1 MVTNPPDS
9 VGNNFADGADIT
21 GVDDHAAIAT
31 GAAIAACVDRF
42 RAARPHVH
50 CITNS
55 VAQHFT
61 ANVLLAAG
69 ATPSMTIAAEE
80 IADFV
85 TMADALLI
93 NLGTMDGERIR
104 AVDLAVATAQQAAKP
119 WALDPVFVQASPIR
133 LALAQKLLVSKPAL
147 VRCNGGEYEA
157 LYPQSTQPDA
167 ETTIALTG
175 REDVITNASGTLRLA
190 NGSAL
195 MDRITTMGCALTG
208 LAIGFLAVEK
218 NHLLAT
224 TSALALFALAGEQ
237 AERASAGPGTF
248 VPHFLDALA
257 NTSNDEIQKGIMLT

>member
-1 MVTNPPDS
+1 MVENPPEMTGRDI
-9 VGNNFADGADIT
+9 AD
-21 GVDDHAAIAT
+21 
-31 GAAIAACVDRF
+31 CVVRF

-104 AVDLAVATAQQAAKP
+104 AVDLAVTTAQKANKP

-133 LALAQKLLVSKPAL
+133 LALAQKLLASTPSL

-157 LYPQSTQPDA
+157 LYPGNVQPA
-167 ETTIALTG
+167 EGTTVALTG
-175 REDVITNASGTLRLA
+175 REDVVTNSLGSARIA
-190 NGSAL
+190 NGSPL

-224 TSALALFALAGEQ
+224 TAALAFFALAGEH
-237 AERASAGPGTF
+237 AEQRAAGPGTF

-257 NTSNDEIQKGIMLT
+257 NLSVDEIEKGAKLS